1 MGLTEGE
8 NRLAVAGGR
17 EEVQGEGWSGVGL
30 SRGKPSHLEK
40 KQGAAVQQRN
50 YVQSPGVNHNGKEY
64 CNIVNQLH
72 FKFLFLNLFKK
83 KLIPVAN
90 RKSPSSLT
98 WQPCDSPIFQPNH
111 GLWLREAPH
120 VSRTDSPASPRPVHT
135 ALSSRTRTRPSKPNQ
150 ILPPLE
156 SCTVSQSEFT
166 FFFPCFFV
174 FPWPFHRIL
183 CCCCC

>member
-83 KLIPVAN
+83 N
-90 RKSPSSLT
+90 S
-98 WQPCDSPIFQPNH
+98 FQLPT
-111 GLWLREAPH
+111 GRAPA
-120 VSRTDSPASPRPVHT
+120 P
-135 ALSSRTRTRPSKPNQ
+135 
-150 ILPPLE
+150 
-156 SCTVSQSEFT
+156 
-166 FFFPCFFV
+166 
-174 FPWPFHRIL
+174 
-183 CCCCC
+183 